1 MFCYNVRKA
10 GMKVWMCPWMKLS
23 HVGSYTFGGSLA
35 ALAAIAASPTASAE
49 SNSKNYLT
57 EPNSG
62 ATLNIQ
68 QRRAAKKG
76 K

>member
-1 MFCYNVRKA
+1 
-10 GMKVWMCPWMKLS
+10 MCPWMKLK
-23 HVGSYTFGGSLA
+23 HIGSYTFGGSLA
-35 ALAAIAASPTASAE
+35 ALAAIAASPTASVE

-57 EPNSG
+57 PPSKDDKINR
-62 ATLNIQ
+62 Q